1 MSKAYNVTLTEKQVK
16 AIIDATD
23 LLQRVQ
29 LGQWRE
35 IEDVLPLRKPAD
47 YKSFR
52 DDLLTIGEILS
63 RHMIDSIDGF
73 YSSLGI
79 GHESLPDTN
88 GILYDIHKTFEHKLA
103 WERAVEQGIVGSE
116 NSPRKWPEMITTD
129 YDPPMKWGDEPLPKI
144 ERIKDEPYS

>member
-1 MSKAYNVTLTEKQVK
+1 MSKLYNVTLTENQVR

-35 IEDVLPLRKPAD
+35 IEDVIPLRKSID
-47 YKSFR
+47 YQAFR
-52 DDLLTIGEILS
+52 SDLTRIGDILS
-63 RHMIDSIDGF
+63 KYMVDGIDGF

-79 GHESLPDTN
+79 GHESLPDSN
-88 GILYDIHKTFEHKLA
+88 GNLYDIHKTFEHKLA
-103 WERAVEQGIVGSE
+103 WERAVEQGIIGSE

-129 YDPPMKWGDEPLPKI
+129 YDPPMRWGSEPLPKI
-144 ERIKDEPYS
+144 ERIKDEPHS